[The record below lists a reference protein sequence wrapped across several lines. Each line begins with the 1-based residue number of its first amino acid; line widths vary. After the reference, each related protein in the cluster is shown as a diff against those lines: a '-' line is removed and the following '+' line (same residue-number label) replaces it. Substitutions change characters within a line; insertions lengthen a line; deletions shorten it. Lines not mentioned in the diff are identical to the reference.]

1 MQIWIDFP
9 NNSKSLDFK
18 GPKLGTEQKS
28 QKMREFGVCEY
39 LGNVVKLL
47 FWDRVTNL
55 ITVYGTIDTCL
66 IPQFE
71 VFQRR

>member
-1 MQIWIDFP
+1 MKLTFHVISMQIWIDFP

-47 FWDRVTNL
+47 F
-55 ITVYGTIDTCL
+55 
-66 IPQFE
+66 
-71 VFQRR
+71 